1 MSATNDLRA
10 SGRTFTKLS
19 DTESTCQFCGNI
31 IQSRMPDFLTLAE
44 DVHSQFCAARPK
56 PPSAKHRDT
65 WYRPKYRQ

>member
-1 MSATNDLRA
+1 MSTTIDPRA
-10 SGRTFTKLS
+10 SERNFTNLS

-31 IQSRMPDFLTLAE
+31 IQSRMQDFLTLAE

-56 PPSAKHRDT
+56 PPSAKHRDV